1 MDQVDSCQ
9 FLSQI
14 VLPCRWSSFS
24 LILVFSKNGGK
35 SLSEKRTS
43 TQGYAEQKHSGQS
56 LPEEEQLSAILSML
70 FSQSAWVFG
79 SLTDLYLQKSD
90 LLNYMLLIR
99 KFHL

>member
-1 MDQVDSCQ
+1 MFIIINVNVEFVNVRECYAT
-9 FLSQI
+9 
-14 VLPCRWSSFS
+14 
-24 LILVFSKNGGK
+24 ILLTAIKN
-35 SLSEKRTS
+35 
-43 TQGYAEQKHSGQS
+43 SGQS